1 MKLAKKLGLLVAVL
15 FSIQWAEAQIGLRI
29 STNDTFPNPFIYG
42 NSFSFNALVKN
53 DSSTTFNDR
62 IGFGYSINSGAAVT
76 IPDSSAGGVS
86 FDTLIAGLQLGEVI
100 SKTIVV
106 NVDGPQFLVS
116 PSVVVIWPISTS
128 KQALDSLIIS
138 FNVLLPAGVTDV
150 GESNIKAYIINNSLM
165 VQAEQE
171 IQLKQVRIYDILGR
185 EILNQRN
192 PSSAIPLPVMGSGV
206 YLTEITYNNNQR
218 KIFRFFK

>member
-1 MKLAKKLGLLVAVL
+1 MKLAKKLGLLVTVL

-62 IGFGYSINSGAAVT
+62 IGFGYSINSGAAQT
-76 IPDSSAGGVS
+76 NPDSLAGVS
-86 FDTLIAGLQLGEVI
+86 FDTLIAGLQLGEII

-128 KQALDSLIIS
+128 KQALDSLVIS
-138 FNVLLPAGVTDV
+138 FTVLLPAGVADV

-192 PSSAIPLPVMGSGV
+192 PSAAIPLPVMGSGI

-218 KIFRFFK
+218 KVFRFFK